1 MDITKILPLECIS
14 HIISFTS
21 PRDACRSSLVSPT
34 FNSASN
40 SSTVWERFLPPD
52 YQDFISSSS
61 SSSSLNSLTKKDLYF
76 HLCDHPILIGNSNRS
91 FALEKGSGKKCLMVG
106 ARGLWITWG
115 DISQYWTWTS
125 LPESRFSEVAE
136 LNYVW
141 WLQIKGSIDN
151 KLLALDTTY
160 AAYFVFKFAESCHGF
175 EQRPVELKVHFEG
188 RENGNSHIM
197 YLDPPAN
204 MPNLTRVRGD
214 GWIEIK
220 MGEFINEHAD
230 DGNVVFSVFDFDGGS
245 TKGGLIV
252 EGIELRPTSRG

>member
-1 MDITKILPLECIS
+1 MDITKIFPLECIS

-40 SSTVWERFLPPD
+40 SNTVWERFLPPD
-52 YQDFISSSS
+52 YQYFISSSS

-76 HLCDHPILIGNSNRS
+76 HLCDHPILIGNSNMS
-91 FALEKGSGKKCLMVG
+91 FALEKESGKKCFMVG
-106 ARGLWITWG
+106 ARRLSITRG
-115 DISQYWTWTS
+115 DESEYWKWTS
-125 LPESRFSEVAE
+125 LPESRFSEVVE
-136 LNYVW
+136 LKIRN
-141 WLQIKGSIDN
+141 LLLISGSVEN
-151 KLLALDTTY
+151 KLLSPNTTY
-160 AAYFVFKFAESCHGF
+160 AAYFVFKFANTRRGF
-175 EQRPVELKVHFEG
+175 QQSPVELKVHFEG

-204 MPNLTRVRGD
+204 MPNLTQVRGD

-220 MGEFINEHAD
+220 MGEFINENED
-230 DGNVVFSVFDFDGGS
+230 DGKVVFSVFGFDGDHFL
-245 TKGGLIV
+245 GGLIV